1 MQKYGGTTV
10 GPLKIPYI
18 SLCER
23 YMAPFREKDLQIEI
37 DPAHFEIPDENVKNY
52 AKENQKTAEEKAKAS
67 GTVLFDGPMIRLTGY
82 ETDAKTKA
90 CKRAFDF
97 LKSLAGYGS
106 GVKAK
111 LYVQPTS
118 FFKHKFTNLSL
129 DEGAVWRMVEER
141 GADHGN
147 LDDGLANAI
156 GNEVVVVS
164 KDGYTLIEERADTI
178 AQYPGLYGIPSGF
191 TDPDKDGYNPSKT
204 AKRILKEQLNLEEL
218 ESIELLGFG
227 RAGDDRH
234 MELQWLVRTNKNM
247 DEILDAA
254 PKPSKIKQR
263 IAVKFKPENV
273 AKYLSETVQDV
284 PAGAVKRGNLWIP
297 GESPKW
303 VPAQAMAVIDA
314 LAKDFGYDRVERALV
329 YDFNRL

>member
-1 MQKYGGTTV
+1 MQKYDGTTV
-10 GPLKIPYI
+10 GPLKLPYK

-23 YMAPFREKDLQIEI
+23 YRVPFKENDLQIVA

-52 AKENQKTAEEKAKAS
+52 AKDNQKTAEDKAKAS

-82 ETDAKTKA
+82 ETSD
-90 CKRAFDF
+90 
-97 LKSLAGYGS
+97 
-106 GVKAK
+106 VNAK
-111 LYVQPTS
+111 LYVQLTS
-118 FFKHKFTNLSL
+118 FFKHKFTNLSF
-129 DEGAVWRMVEER
+129 DENVVGQMVDGR
-141 GADHGN
+141 GADYGN

-191 TDPDKDGYNPSKT
+191 ADPDKDGYDPSRT

-234 MELQWLVRTNKNM
+234 MEFQWLVKTNKKM
-247 DEILDAA
+247 DEILEAS
-254 PKPSKIKQR
+254 PTPSKLKKR
-263 IAVKFKPENV
+263 ERVKFTPEEV
-273 AKYLSETVQDV
+273 AKYLSKTVDGV

-303 VPAQAMAVIDA
+303 VPAQAIDVIYA
-314 LAKDFGYDRVERALV
+314 LAKDFGYDRVERAIV
-329 YDFNRL
+329 DEFKKS

>member
-10 GPLKIPYI
+10 GPLKIPYKG
-18 SLCER
+18 LCER
-23 YMAPFREKDLQIEI
+23 HTAPFKENDLQIII

-52 AKENQKTAEEKAKAS
+52 AKDNQKTAEDKAKAS
-67 GTVLFDGPMIRLTGY
+67 GTVLFDGPMAKLNGY
-82 ETDAKTKA
+82 EANEKL
-90 CKRAFDF
+90 R
-97 LKSLAGYGS
+97 
-106 GVKAK
+106 

-129 DEGAVWRMVEER
+129 DEDAVWQMVEKR
-141 GADHGN
+141 GADYGN

-164 KDGYTLIEERADTI
+164 KDGYALIEERADTI
-178 AQYPGLYGIPSGF
+178 TQYPGLYGIPSGF
-191 TDPDKDGYNPSKT
+191 TDPDKDGYTPSKT

-234 MELQWLVRTNKNM
+234 AEFQWLVKTNKMM
-247 DEILDAA
+247 DEILEAA
-254 PKPSKIKQR
+254 PKPSKLKNR
-263 IAVKFKPENV
+263 ERVKFTPEEV
-273 AKYLSETVQDV
+273 AKYLSKTVEGV
-284 PAGAVKRGNLWIP
+284 PAGAVKRGSLWIS

-303 VPAQAMAVIDA
+303 VPAQAIGVICA
-314 LAKDFGYDRVERALV
+314 LAKDFGYGRVEKAIA
-329 YDFNRL
+329 DEFKKS